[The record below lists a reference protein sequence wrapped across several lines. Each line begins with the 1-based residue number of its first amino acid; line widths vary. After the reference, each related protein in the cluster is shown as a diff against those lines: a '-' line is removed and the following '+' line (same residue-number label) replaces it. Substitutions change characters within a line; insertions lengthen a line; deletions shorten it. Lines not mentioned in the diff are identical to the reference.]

1 MAGHSLPPLKA
12 LRVFEAAARLRSFT
26 AAADELSITH
36 SAVSQ
41 QIRILEDHVGQPLF
55 AREARG
61 VALLPCAQAYFPEV
75 QASLERIA
83 AATAKL
89 RAPGFTGTLR
99 VCATPSLTMKWLI
112 PRLSCFQALHPGIDV
127 QLTTQGRS
135 FLDRGGD
142 AGSDVLLRHGYMA
155 HAELSCVHCLDDFH
169 VPVASPRFIELN
181 RLAAPADC
189 LGHPLLKVAGAWTT
203 GRAGSRWPRSTC
215 PRNCPPVFDHHFLC
229 MQAAMND
236 LGIALAPWCLL
247 QDDIAADRLRPLFAQ
262 PQLPNAGIHALYRPD
277 GPAAAAAQRFIDWLC
292 GQGTEPSRG
301 A

>member
-1 MAGHSLPPLKA
+1 M
-12 LRVFEAAARLRSFT
+12 
-26 AAADELSITH
+26 
-36 SAVSQ
+36 
-41 QIRILEDHVGQPLF
+41 
-55 AREARG
+55 
-61 VALLPCAQAYFPEV
+61 ALLPCAQAYFPEV

-112 PRLSCFQALHPGIDV
+112 PRLSGFQALHPGIDV

-169 VPVASPRFIELN
+169 VPVASPRFIERN

-189 LGHPLLKVAGAWTT
+189 LGHPLLKVAGGMDYWP
-203 GRAGSRWPRSTC
+203 RWFALARSTC
-215 PRNCPPVFDHHFLC
+215 PRNCPGRC
-229 MQAAMND
+229 STITSSA
-236 LGIALAPWCLL
+236 C
-247 QDDIAADRLRPLFAQ
+247 RP
-262 PQLPNAGIHALYRPD
+262 P
-277 GPAAAAAQRFIDWLC
+277 
-292 GQGTEPSRG
+292 
-301 A
+301 